1 MLSVAAGVSRIQPVT
16 ATQQMAKRMRRI
28 ESKRLHPIFEQ
39 SGGGGVQS
47 CQYEA
52 LSAAGGVVLKRCC
65 ANFWRSTVSIWG
77 PVHLDVIL
85 ALDVKM
91 AQIMILQATPQELLP
106 RLRSLWLRTDRS
118 ECGNPWIQSCSFPRM
133 TFRSPSPSSL

>member
-16 ATQQMAKRMRRI
+16 ATQQMAKRIRRI

-47 CQYEA
+47 CQYDA

-65 ANFWRSTVSIWG
+65 ANFWHSTVSIWG

-85 ALDVKM
+85 ALDAKM
-91 AQIMILQATPQELLP
+91 AQIMILQRHRKSRFQGCDHCGFELTEASMVT
-106 RLRSLWLRTDRS
+106 RGFNRARSL
-118 ECGNPWIQSCSFPRM
+118 E
-133 TFRSPSPSSL
+133 